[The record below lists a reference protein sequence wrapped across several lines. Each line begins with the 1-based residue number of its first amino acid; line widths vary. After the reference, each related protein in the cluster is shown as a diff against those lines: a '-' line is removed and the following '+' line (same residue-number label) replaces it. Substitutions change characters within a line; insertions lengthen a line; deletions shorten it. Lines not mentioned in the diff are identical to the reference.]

1 MQEERRKTV
10 QVEEHPSETLGS
22 RIGQGLSRVSHS
34 CLQFVFHCFLFFLFI
49 GACVLLVLH
58 LPGPKK
64 IDPFEYLDLRFE
76 GVDGEGKAEAR
87 LNSDTLLQKN
97 VDATLSFDGKPS
109 FGLSNG
115 QEVTVHANALGFD
128 LEKEESRL
136 QAKTLFLRKTAKTP
150 YPLHCL
156 LELRLTFPK
165 AKTETLYLLA
175 LIRSTCWDEDEKTA
189 RFSYGSFQ
197 GVTIP
202 WSSIAGTSGPET
214 IVGFR
219 DRKEAFNFL
228 FDYDPDHGPL
238 EQTEMSEKPVTYR
251 KP

>member
-1 MQEERRKTV
+1 MNQLGKKDLDQLSPGCISRAITKLEE
-10 QVEEHPSETLGS
+10 
-22 RIGQGLSRVSHS
+22 
-34 CLQFVFHCFLFFLFI
+34 
-49 GACVLLVLH
+49 
-58 LPGPKK
+58 LPGW
-64 IDPFEYLDLRFE
+64 I
-76 GVDGEGKAEAR
+76 
-87 LNSDTLLQKN
+87 SC
-97 VDATLSFDGKPS
+97 
-109 FGLSNG
+109 
-115 QEVTVHANALGFD
+115 
-128 LEKEESRL
+128 RL

-165 AKTETLYLLA
+165 AKTATLYLLA

-228 FDYDPDHGPL
+228 SDYDPDHGPL